1 MGFLKQ
7 MKDMKK
13 TVEAAPGMI
22 SQAQA
27 LGAQAQQ
34 MGAAQQAAM
43 GQQYGAMG
51 AMGGGITANPN
62 VPGGMDFGGIGA
74 NAQAQADAQR
84 ATAAAGAAAVGVD
97 TTKGT
102 APIEGVTLEQF
113 AAIAKG
119 LAAYNYDQTKAPL
132 VAQQHGITAEAYEVA
147 AAGWNGR
154 ITADP
159 AVAQAFNA
167 AYRAI

>member
-22 SQAQA
+22 QQAQT

-34 MGAAQQAAM
+34 MAAAQQQAGVGAH
-43 GQQYGAMG
+43 GNYGVAG
-51 AMGGGITANPN
+51 AG
-62 VPGGMDFGGIGA
+62 VPGGMDFNGIGA
-74 NAQAQADAQR
+74 AAQQQADVNR
-84 ATAAAGAAAVGVD
+84 ANAAAGAAAVGVD
-97 TTKGT
+97 VHGGT
-102 APIEGVTLEQF
+102 APIAGVTLEQF
-113 AAIAKG
+113 AAVSKG
-119 LAAYNYDQTKAPL
+119 LAAYNYDQSKAPL
-132 VAQQHGITAEAYEVA
+132 VAEQHGISGEAWATA

-154 ITADP
+154 VTADP

>member
-22 SQAQA
+22 QQAQA

-34 MGAAQQAAM
+34 MQAAQQQAGVGAH
-43 GQQYGAMG
+43 GNYGAP
-51 AMGGGITANPN
+51 GGG
-62 VPGGMDFGGIGA
+62 VPGGMDFMGIGA
-74 NAQAQADAQR
+74 AAQQQADTNR
-84 ATAAAGAAAVGVD
+84 ANAAAGAAAVGVD
-97 TTKGT
+97 VNGGT
-102 APIEGVTLEQF
+102 APIAGVSLQQF
-113 AAIAKG
+113 AAVSKG
-119 LAAYNYDQTKAPL
+119 LAAYNYDQSKAPL
-132 VAQQHGITAEAYEVA
+132 VAEQHGISGADWATA

-154 ITADP
+154 VTADP